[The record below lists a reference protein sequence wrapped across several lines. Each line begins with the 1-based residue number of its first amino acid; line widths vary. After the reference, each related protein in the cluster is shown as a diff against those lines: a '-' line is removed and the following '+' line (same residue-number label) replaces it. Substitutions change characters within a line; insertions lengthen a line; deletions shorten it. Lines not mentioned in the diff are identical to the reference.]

1 MRLLMWL
8 RFMVL
13 LLVLSGAVA
22 LGQNT
27 AGYMAMP
34 AGSGSY
40 PPVPFDTSKS
50 FLIYTTDNS
59 DLTAAMTFY
68 GLSYTA
74 RSVNNPVTSLD
85 LATHDILIVG
95 WNTGNLA
102 TMNGLLPGVLEEGI
116 TGRVILTGHDADYHV
131 PHEPAAGNVIFEETI
146 RYVLEG
152 SGMGMVAFT
161 DSMSD
166 FAWLP
171 ESWGVTGNSSTGETI
186 KSITPQGEA
195 SGIFA
200 DLTPALLSGWSVSY
214 HNYFTA
220 WGNGFEPLELGGSE
234 GEFVITLAAPF
245 NPRGFTFTK
254 DDDLAEGET
263 VCPQQELTY
272 TICYDNTSGMT
283 ITNAR
288 IIDYLPVGVTY
299 PEGEWA
305 IDENM
310 EPYQPDPA
318 YDPGLHTYEW
328 SAGQNELGTLYPDD
342 FGCVT
347 LRVVVNDNAVPG
359 MALHNEAVLTGD
371 YCYQDPNEPN
381 NPSAIICSEVR
392 YLVSKD
398 TPVCCPA
405 ENGIIF
411 VDQYATGICNG
422 LSWQNA
428 FSGTD
433 GLSKALYQAKNSACG
448 GPFTIYIASGNYFPG
463 DSESDSFV
471 LPDGT
476 QIYGGFPTGG
486 CDFSLRNP
494 QVYEAALIGRLEDGI
509 FVDTVVKMGHD
520 SLLDGVTVEKG
531 FDNNIYGNTVNFT
544 VKNCTIRDGKG
555 YGVYATNGNVTI
567 ERSKIQEN
575 LSDGIY
581 HSGTGFTLDV
591 MNSWVMRSGG
601 YGINCVNSTPTV
613 KNSIISESDMKQ
625 QGNEGIYIYDSYSM
639 PVLYNN
645 TIANNK
651 GAGVYY
657 ENQNAVGDPND
668 FIEIKN
674 CILYYNN
681 RSSATGEQLTGITE
695 RAADY
700 CCIYGSTGIN
710 NNIAAAPMFAYPAD
724 PNGAPNP
731 ENYHLSASSPLIDLG
746 SPYLDYSGQTDYDA
760 EERLDGDGVEIG
772 ADELHSCSGDYLP
785 EDFANS
791 LDFNAD
797 GLVNMDEFGLFSQS
811 WLGHDPNDPAWVA
824 DPNMLNPDYVHPIL
838 GPARA
843 ALAWSSRCN
852 LASTGNSRYA
862 IDIAD
867 LEMFVAE
874 GNWLWQAC
882 WKVLSEPL
890 PAEAM
895 TMMASPESFETA
907 VMTNDSFEQSLD
919 MSACAR
925 TLSTTEFVQDEV
937 ALEVANVE
945 EISPY
950 AEMSNAEL
958 AQFVRDI
965 NELKAMVQLA
975 ETVGENSEDI
985 ANIQEFF
992 DDILLEVKDYL
1003 TEQEE

>member
-422 LSWQNA
+422 MSWANA
-428 FSGTD
+428 YSGTD
-433 GLSKALYQAKNSACG
+433 GLSKALHQAKNSTCG

-463 DSESDSFV
+463 EKEEDSFV
-471 LPDGT
+471 LPEGT
-476 QIYGGFPTGG
+476 EIYGGFPTGG
-486 CDFSLRNP
+486 CDFSARNP
-494 QVYEAALIGRLEDGI
+494 KVYEALLSGRISDEVLAE
-509 FVDTVVKMGHD
+509 TVVTMGHN
-520 SLLDGVTVEKG
+520 SLLDGVAVEFG
-531 FDNNIYGNTVNFT
+531 LENNIYGNTVNFA
-544 VKNCTIRDGKG
+544 VKNCMIKDSFR
-555 YGVYATNGNVTI
+555 YGVYALNGNVSI
-567 ERSKIQEN
+567 ERCKIQGNE
-575 LSDGIY
+575 LDGIY

-591 MNSWVMRSGG
+591 TNSWVMRNAGDGVRSN
-601 YGINCVNSTPTV
+601 YSTPV
-613 KNSIISESDMKQ
+613 IKNSIISESDMSIN
-625 QGNEGIYIYDSYSM
+625 GNYGIRLMYPANS
-639 PVLYNN
+639 PVIYNN

-651 GAGVYY
+651 GAGLYFQDNGTV
-657 ENQNAVGDPND
+657 ADPND
-668 FIEIKN
+668 YPDIQN
-674 CILYYNN
+674 CIIYFNN
-681 RSSATGEQLTGITE
+681 TNAGVYGKQISGVNPDIYASYSCIQ
-695 RAADY
+695 Y
-700 CCIYGSTGIN
+700 CAEVN
-710 NNIAAAPMFAYPAD
+710 NNFNDNPLFAYSVNMDGEPD
-724 PNGAPNP
+724 PN
-731 ENYHLSASSPLIDLG
+731 NYHIGFNSICIDRGNLAIESMVG
-746 SPYLDYSGQTDYDA
+746 DSDYDNEIRIA
-760 EERLDGDGVEIG
+760 GLTLDVG
-772 ADELHSCSGDYLP
+772 ADEVYSCSGENTQSDIYNP
-785 EDFANS
+785 
-791 LDFNAD
+791 LDIDAD
-797 GLVNMDEFGLFSQS
+797 GLVNMNEFMVFSLA
-811 WLGHDPNDPAWVA
+811 WLQQDPADPSINHDPNFY
-824 DPNMLNPDYVHPIL
+824 DPNDYA
-838 GPARA
+838 G
-843 ALAWSSRCN
+843 WNN
-852 LASTGNSRYA
+852 LYNLDATGASQYY

-867 LEMFVAE
+867 LEIFVSE
-874 GNWLWQAC
+874 NYWLWQAC
-882 WKVLSEPL
+882 WKVLPEPL
-890 PAEAM
+890 PAGAM
-895 TMMASPESFETA
+895 TMMALPETMVSETSSTESMLSFARVTSKIILDEP
-907 VMTNDSFEQSLD
+907 VLVEQ
-919 MSACAR
+919 
-925 TLSTTEFVQDEV
+925 EV
-937 ALEVANVE
+937 N
-945 EISPY
+945 PY
-950 AEMSNAEL
+950 SVMSNSEL
-958 AQFVRDI
+958 AQFVKDI
-965 NELKAMVQLA
+965 NELKEMVQQSDLD
-975 ETVGENSEDI
+975 SEDGEDVTEI
-985 ANIQEFF
+985 LLFF
-992 DDILLEVKDYL
+992 DEILADVKETL
-1003 TEQEE
+1003 QKE